1 MTSEINGNASEKKAP
16 LYMKIYEIILSRI
29 ETGQYPENSS
39 LPSEL
44 DFQKEFNVSRIT
56 IRRSLKD
63 LEDAGYI
70 SRKRGK
76 LAKVMPL
83 RTYSNLGEVVGFST
97 SLKKSGGRPSSII
110 LQFKTEPANPLVS
123 EYLQLPLGGEVY
135 FLKRLRLKNG
145 RIIGVHDTY
154 IHPQI
159 GCLIKP
165 EDLDENT
172 SLYELYETLG
182 IQIGCADE
190 IIEARIASRQLKQEL
205 FISEDEPIM
214 YRERI
219 TYTADNKPIEFSQN
233 SYRALDYK
241 YVVHLNNTR

>member
-1 MTSEINGNASEKKAP
+1 MISEANDTTQEKNVP
-16 LYMKIYEIILSRI
+16 LYMKIYEVILSRI
-29 ETGQYPENSS
+29 KTGQYPENSN

-70 SRKRGK
+70 IRKRGK

-83 RTYSNLGEVVGFST
+83 RTYSNLGEVVGFSA

-110 LQFKTEPANPLVS
+110 LQFQKEPANPQVS
-123 EYLQLPLGGEVY
+123 EYLQLPLGTDIY

-154 IHPQI
+154 IHPAI
-159 GCLIKP
+159 GCLIQT
-165 EDLDENT
+165 EDLNENT
-172 SLYELYETLG
+172 SLYELYEALG

-205 FISEDEPIM
+205 FITEDEPIM

-219 TYTADNKPIEFSQN
+219 TYTTDNKPIEFSQN
-233 SYRALDYK
+233 SYRAIDYK
-241 YVVHLNNTR
+241 YIVHLNNTR

>member
-76 LAKVMPL
+76 LGRPVGSRHRGMG
-83 RTYSNLGEVVGFST
+83 RGDVVG
-97 SLKKSGGRPSSII
+97 KVDDIV
-110 LQFKTEPANPLVS
+110 VS
-123 EYLQLPLGGEVY
+123 VGIRVML
-135 FLKRLRLKNG
+135 
-145 RIIGVHDTY
+145 
-154 IHPQI
+154 IHVV
-159 GCLIKP
+159 L
-165 EDLDENT
+165 L
-172 SLYELYETLG
+172 
-182 IQIGCADE
+182 
-190 IIEARIASRQLKQEL
+190 SRV
-205 FISEDEPIM
+205 PW
-214 YRERI
+214 
-219 TYTADNKPIEFSQN
+219 PPG
-233 SYRALDYK
+233 
-241 YVVHLNNTR
+241 

>member
-110 LQFKTEPANPLVS
+110 LQFKTEPANPLGQRISSASVRR
-123 EYLQLPLGGEVY
+123 GG
-135 FLKRLRLKNG
+135 L
-145 RIIGVHDTY
+145 
-154 IHPQI
+154 
-159 GCLIKP
+159 
-165 EDLDENT
+165 
-172 SLYELYETLG
+172 
-182 IQIGCADE
+182 
-190 IIEARIASRQLKQEL
+190 L
-205 FISEDEPIM
+205 FKTAAFKERPD
-214 YRERI
+214 YRR
-219 TYTADNKPIEFSQN
+219 S
-233 SYRALDYK
+233 
-241 YVVHLNNTR
+241 